1 MLEMNNI
8 LLFSLIAMRI
18 SGFILFNPILGRRN
32 IPALVKAGII
42 LTLSFIVI
50 SYDTNQ
56 TVEAE
61 NTIVYAVL
69 LLKEFGI
76 GLVIGTITN
85 LFLYVIILSGEVMD
99 LQMGLSMSKIYDAQS
114 NISLS
119 LTSTFFNILFLLLF
133 FTSNA
138 HLALIRLLL
147 NSGEI
152 VPYGSVVFDKV
163 VSSAVITMF
172 CDCTVLALKFAIP
185 ILAAEIIT
193 EVGVGIMMKAI
204 PQIDVF
210 SVNIQAKVFLGLILL
225 LILFTPM
232 SEFIEKLIETM
243 FQYIQEAISL
253 MG

>member
-1 MLEMNNI
+1 MFEMNNI

-32 IPALVKAGII
+32 IPAIVKAGII
-42 LTLSFIVI
+42 LVLSYIVI
-50 SYDTNQ
+50 AQDTSDI
-56 TVEAE
+56 VEAE

-69 LLKEFGI
+69 LLKEFGV

-85 LFLYVIILSGEVMD
+85 LFLYIIILSGEVMD
-99 LQMGLSMSKIYDAQS
+99 LQLGLSMSKIYDAQS

-119 LTSTFFNILFLLLF
+119 LTSTFFNILFMLLF
-133 FTSNA
+133 FSSNA
-138 HLALIRLLL
+138 HLALIRLIL
-147 NSGEI
+147 NSGKI
-152 VPYGSVVFDKV
+152 VPYGGVVFDKV
-163 VSSAVITMF
+163 ISSAIITIF
-172 CDCTVLALKFAIP
+172 CDCTVLALKFAMP

-193 EVGVGIMMKAI
+193 EIGVGIMMKAI

-210 SVNIQAKVFLGLILL
+210 SVNIQAKVILGLILL

-232 SEFIEKLIETM
+232 SDFIENLVEMM

-253 MG
+253 MA

>member
-42 LTLSFIVI
+42 LVISFIII
-50 SYDTNQ
+50 SQDTSNPI
-56 TVEAE
+56 EAE
-61 NTIVYAVL
+61 NAIVYAVL

-85 LFLYVIILSGEVMD
+85 LFLYIIILSGEIMD
-99 LQMGLSMSKIYDAQS
+99 LQLGLSMSKIYDAQS

-119 LTSTFFNILFLLLF
+119 LTSTFFNILFMLLF

-147 NSGEI
+147 NSGQI
-152 VPYGSVVFDKV
+152 VPYGSVVFDEV
-163 VSSAVITMF
+163 ISSAILTIF
-172 CDCTVLALKFAIP
+172 CDCTVLALKFAMP

-210 SVNIQAKVFLGLILL
+210 SVNIQAKVILGLILL

-232 SEFIEKLIETM
+232 SEFIENLIEMM

-253 MG
+253 MV

>member
-1 MLEMNNI
+1 MFEMNNI

-32 IPALVKAGII
+32 IPAIVKAGII
-42 LTLSFIVI
+42 LVLSYIVI
-50 SYDTNQ
+50 AQDTSD

-69 LLKEFGI
+69 LLKEFGV

-85 LFLYVIILSGEVMD
+85 LFLYIIILSGEVMD
-99 LQMGLSMSKIYDAQS
+99 LQLGLSMSKIYDAQS

-119 LTSTFFNILFLLLF
+119 LTSTFFNILFMLLF
-133 FTSNA
+133 FSSNA

-152 VPYGSVVFDKV
+152 VPYGGVVFDKV
-163 VSSAVITMF
+163 ISSAIITIF
-172 CDCTVLALKFAIP
+172 CDCTVLALKFAMP

-193 EVGVGIMMKAI
+193 EIGVGIMMKAI

-210 SVNIQAKVFLGLILL
+210 SVNIQAKVILGLILL

-232 SEFIEKLIETM
+232 SDFIENIVEMM

-253 MG
+253 MA

>member
-232 SEFIEKLIETM
+232 SEFIEKLIEIM